1 MLSSAYLLK
10 MIQNPIYILTI
21 LCGLILV
28 SEWLTKNTI
37 LKHISGPLLVII
49 LGAILANLGLI
60 PSASNASPVY
70 DSIFRYVAPAS
81 IFYLLLGVNLKQLK
95 KAGLPML
102 LAFVLGSAG
111 TALGV
116 LVALN
121 LIDAPEVFGENYKA
135 IAGMMTGTYTGG
147 SANFNAVA
155 LHYDVIRE
163 GAIYT
168 GVVVAD
174 NIVTAVWM
182 LVTLSLPALMKKL
195 RPHPEL
201 KVKGG
206 EQIEAHDDKESLST
220 LSMGL
225 MLFIGIGAML
235 ISDELATL
243 LNIPSVLILTTI
255 ALVLAQLKI
264 IQQIPGA
271 KLLGMFSVYLF
282 LVVVGAFCEVTAL
295 IDVGEHA
302 FDILLFTTSIV
313 LVHGVFLVL
322 VALLLKSD
330 WSIIAIASQAN
341 IGGASTA
348 LALAQSFK
356 RNDLLLPAILAG
368 SLGTGLGTYLGFLVT
383 GLL

>member
-1 MLSSAYLLK
+1 
-10 MIQNPIYILTI
+10 MIQNPIYILAI
-21 LCGLILV
+21 LCGLIFA

-81 IFYLLLGVNLKQLK
+81 IFYLLLGFNLKQLK

-102 LAFVLGSAG
+102 MAFVLGSAG

-121 LIDAPEVFGENYKA
+121 LIDAPIVFGENYKA

-174 NIVTAVWM
+174 NIVTAIWM
-182 LVTLSLPALMKKL
+182 LVTLSLPAVMMKL
-195 RPHPEL
+195 RPHPVL

-206 EQIEAHDDKESLST
+206 DEILGHEDKESLSP
-220 LSMGL
+220 LALGL

-235 ISDELATL
+235 ISDELAAIV
-243 LNIPSVLILTTI
+243 NVPSVLILTTI

-322 VALLLKSD
+322 IALLLKSD

-368 SLGTGLGTYLGFLVT
+368 SLGTGLGTYLGFLVA